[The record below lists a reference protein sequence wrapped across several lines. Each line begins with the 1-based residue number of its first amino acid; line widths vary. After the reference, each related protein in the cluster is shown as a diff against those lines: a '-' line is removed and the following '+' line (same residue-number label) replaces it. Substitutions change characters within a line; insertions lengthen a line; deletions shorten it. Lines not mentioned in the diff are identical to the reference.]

1 MAAIAG
7 LAQFLGHRPPRHRQP
22 GLRLLE
28 GPVRQYRR
36 ALYRRRPLRCEQAG
50 RVFPRLAGIPF
61 GLGPGDA
68 GGFPGLKQPASRHR
82 LLGHLAILTTALLWG
97 SLIPLLDILLA
108 YFDVY
113 ALSAIR
119 YGIAGVLLLGGL
131 VAIGGGGWLRRLPL
145 GKVLLLGIGGGCRVW
160 PLFNLP
166 PAPTPPPTAVSI
178 SPAAAAVSALLAAR
192 LFCAAL

>member
-7 LAQFLGHRPPRHRQP
+7 LAKFLGHRPPRHRQP

-145 GKVLLLGIGGGCRVW
+145 GKVLLLGIGGVFG
-160 PLFNLP
+160 FGTFF
-166 PAPTPPPTAVSI
+166 TPPLAPPPPRLGNTIAPA
-178 SPAAAAVSALLAAR
+178 SPAASPAP
-192 LFCAAL
+192 